1 VLEALE
7 KLADDCK
14 NSKENCTT
22 FHRLGGVGTVVGV
35 MLKWVSVPAIQSS
48 GCKALLI
55 SNTGCREISKCVI
68 DSRALDAICWAME
81 TYPNDFKLQFCGVGA
96 LLVFSHLKENAEYI
110 VTDLK
115 KGGVIVAAM
124 KSFPKHAELQRI
136 ACGVLDV
143 VAQHEEL
150 RGAIVQADG
159 RQALLDAIQGHP
171 DETNEIMPNLQKCAR
186 EALKKL
192 LQFAKESP
200 TAQRI
205 VVLLRL
211 HF

>member
-1 VLEALE
+1 
-7 KLADDCK
+7 
-14 NSKENCTT
+14 
-22 FHRLGGVGTVVGV
+22 VGV

-48 GCKALLI
+48 ACKALLT
-55 SNTGCREISKCVI
+55 SSTGCPEISKCVI

-81 TYPNDFKLQFCGVGA
+81 THPSDFMLQLCGVGA
-96 LLVFSHLKENAEYI
+96 LSVFSCFKENAEYI

-115 KGGVIVAAM
+115 KVGVIVAAM
-124 KSFPKHAELQRI
+124 KSFPEHAKLQRL
-136 ACGVLDV
+136 ACAVLDL

-171 DETNEIMPNLQKCAR
+171 DETNEIMPDLQKYAR

-192 LQFAKESP
+192 L
-200 TAQRI
+200 
-205 VVLLRL
+205 
-211 HF
+211 